1 MGVYLRGKSYYFNF
15 YYEGKR
21 YNEKIG
27 QVSKS
32 VAEEKLNIK
41 RSEVIC
47 GGRIGNIMGMTR
59 NFRLTTMSRV

>member
-32 VAEEKLNIK
+32 VAEEKLDIK
-41 RSEVIC
+41 
-47 GGRIGNIMGMTR
+47 
-59 NFRLTTMSRV
+59 